1 MKNSIAVGD
10 TENRTLR
17 NRMTDEGDTSA
28 TENIEV
34 ATDGGTYAR
43 ITPIAEEVDETATEG
58 DIPVPGIAG
67 IAAGE
72 DTEERQGSHGENNGS
87 NHSKKAH
94 PGMLNP
100 D

>member
-1 MKNSIAVGD
+1 M
-10 TENRTLR
+10 
-17 NRMTDEGDTSA
+17 
-28 TENIEV
+28 
-34 ATDGGTYAR
+34 
-43 ITPIAEEVDETATEG
+43 
-58 DIPVPGIAG
+58 PGIAG